1 MKSKIINP
9 DAHLFFHYCNGV
21 GPKRFSL
28 IKKAFGGADK
38 AFKACKQQWLELGF
52 TPKLVEN
59 IFQHKMF
66 FDIKQTKQDLAK
78 QNIHYIS
85 QEDQIF
91 PKLLTEI
98 ADCPIGLFIKGSL
111 VTTDI
116 KAIAVVGTRKATSYG
131 QEITQRFVTSLVS
144 RGFTIVSGLARGI
157 DGIAHKTALD
167 IGGRTIAVMGCGLD
181 VVYPPEHKVLAAQ
194 IAQHGALIS
203 EYPPQTKI
211 NPGNFPARNRIISG
225 LSLGVLVTEGSIQ
238 SGTNITAMMAVE
250 QNRDVFAIPG
260 PITSQMSQGPGKL
273 IQMGAKLVL
282 AVEDI
287 LSELQIAGVDLD
299 VDQKLNGQK
308 SITTPQFDDH
318 NQEQIWQFLLSGNQ
332 HIDNISRSV
341 RIPVTSIMTALTM
354 MELRGIVKNLGE
366 GIWMAS

>member
-1 MKSKIINP
+1 M
-9 DAHLFFHYCNGV
+9 
-21 GPKRFSL
+21 
-28 IKKAFGGADK
+28 
-38 AFKACKQQWLELGF
+38 
-52 TPKLVEN
+52 
-59 IFQHKMF
+59 
-66 FDIKQTKQDLAK
+66 
-78 QNIHYIS
+78 
-85 QEDQIF
+85 
-91 PKLLTEI
+91 
-98 ADCPIGLFIKGSL
+98 
-111 VTTDI
+111 
-116 KAIAVVGTRKATSYG
+116 
-131 QEITQRFVTSLVS
+131 
-144 RGFTIVSGLARGI
+144 
-157 DGIAHKTALD
+157 
-167 IGGRTIAVMGCGLD
+167 
-181 VVYPPEHKVLAAQ
+181 
-194 IAQHGALIS
+194 
-203 EYPPQTKI
+203 
-211 NPGNFPARNRIISG
+211 
-225 LSLGVLVTEGSIQ
+225 VTEGSIQ